1 MLETFLNHEE
11 ELVTKEL
18 ILFMKSI
25 IENNCKQLANPVL
38 QGL

>member
-1 MLETFLNHEE
+1 MLETFLKHEE

-25 IENNCKQLANPVL
+25 IENNSIPNNCRAFR
-38 QGL
+38 